1 MAGFAGN
8 GDPLGNLMAKS
19 DHQKI
24 RDYVTAKDHLQYTQL
39 PEGVVQ
45 VLLTHSNIGQNFP
58 DIRLDLHMSVEA
70 VKERFKL
77 HIGTPVEHQ
86 RLILKDNGRVI
97 GELSDNSKMLGFY
110 SVVSGNELHVIDTD
124 PYSLSR
130 GGGLTDVTL
139 VEKYRMDDETY
150 DKRTG
155 TMREYIREQRAKNP
169 NFKMK
174 PKGMTTMGQ
183 APSGMEGVA
192 GNEKENEGPPP
203 GIESVEGINVGDRC
217 EVQPGAR
224 RGTVR
229 WVGEAEVL
237 KAGYWVGIQLD
248 EPLGMNNGT
257 IKGEKLFECD
267 ENHGSMCRGKN
278 VTVGDFPEVD
288 FMASDDEDEEEI

>member
-1 MAGFAGN
+1 MAGFASG
-8 GDPLGNLMAKS
+8 GDPLSKLMAKS
-19 DHQKI
+19 DHEKI

-45 VLLTHSNIGQNFP
+45 VLLTHSNIPQNFP
-58 DIRLDLHMSVEA
+58 DIRLDLHMTVEK

-77 HIGTPVEHQ
+77 HIGTPVDHQ

-97 GELSDNSKMLGFY
+97 GELTDNSKMLGFY

-130 GGGLTDVTL
+130 GGGLTDVSL

-150 DKRTG
+150 NKRSG
-155 TMREYIREQRAKNP
+155 TMREWIREKRANDPTYKL
-169 NFKMK
+169 K
-174 PKGMTTMGQ
+174 PKGMSTMGT
-183 APSGMEGVA
+183 APSGTGA
-192 GNEKENEGPPP
+192 SEKENEGPPP

-229 WVGEAEVL
+229 WVGESEVL
-237 KAGYWVGIQLD
+237 KLGYWVGVQLD

-257 IKGEKLFECD
+257 IKGRQLFECG
-267 ENHGSMCRGKN
+267 ENFGSMVRGKN
-278 VTVGDFPEVD
+278 CVVGDFPEVD
-288 FMASDDEDEEEI
+288 LLDMDSNEEDDEI

>member
-1 MAGFAGN
+1 MAGFASG
-8 GDPLGNLMAKS
+8 GDPLSKLMAKS
-19 DHQKI
+19 DHEKI

-45 VLLTHSNIGQNFP
+45 VLLTHSNIPQNFP
-58 DIRLDLHMSVEA
+58 DIRLDLHMTVEK

-77 HIGTPVEHQ
+77 HIGTPVDHQ

-97 GELSDNSKMLGFY
+97 GELTDNSKMLGFY

-130 GGGLTDVTL
+130 GGGLTDVSL

-150 DKRTG
+150 NKRSG
-155 TMREYIREQRAKNP
+155 TMREWIREKRANDPTYKL
-169 NFKMK
+169 K
-174 PKGMTTMGQ
+174 PKGMSTMGT
-183 APSGMEGVA
+183 APSGTGA
-192 GNEKENEGPPP
+192 FEKENEGPPP

-229 WVGEAEVL
+229 WVGESEVL
-237 KAGYWVGIQLD
+237 KLGYWVGVQLD

-257 IKGEKLFECD
+257 IKGRQLFECG
-267 ENHGSMCRGKN
+267 ENFGSMVRGKN
-278 VTVGDFPEVD
+278 CVVGDFPEVD
-288 FMASDDEDEEEI
+288 LLDMDSNEEDDEI

>member
-1 MAGFAGN
+1 
-8 GDPLGNLMAKS
+8 MAKS
-19 DHQKI
+19 DHNII
-24 RDYVTAKDHLQYTQL
+24 RDYVTAKDHLQYQQL

-45 VLLTHSNIGQNFP
+45 VLLTHSNINQNFP
-58 DIRLDLHMSVEA
+58 DIRLDLHMTVEA
-70 VKERFKL
+70 VKTRFKL

-97 GELSDNSKMLGFY
+97 GELSDNSKMLGYY
-110 SVVSGNELHVIDTD
+110 SVVAGNELHVIDTD

-139 VEKYRMDDETY
+139 VEKYKMDDETY
-150 DKRTG
+150 EKRSG
-155 TMREYIREQRAKNP
+155 TMREYFREQRAKNP
-169 NFKMK
+169 NYKVQ
-174 PKGMTTMGQ
+174 PRGMTTMGQ
-183 APSGMEGVA
+183 APAPGTSGAWAA
-192 GNEKENEGPPP
+192 GTEKENEGPPP
-203 GIESVEGINVGDRC
+203 GIESVEGISIGDRC

-229 WVGEAEVL
+229 WIGEAEVL

-267 ENHGSMCRGKN
+267 NNFGSMCRGKN
-278 VTVGDFPEVD
+278 VIVGDFPEVD
-288 FMASDDEDEEEI
+288 MMASDGEDEDEEEI